1 MKRST
6 LFAAGLCLAAGL
18 LAWTAAPAFA
28 EGGNV
33 ERGEELFHQ
42 LCSQC
47 HGSEGEGMRLA
58 LAPSLAGLPE
68 WYVKRQLD
76 GFRAGHRGRHFD
88 DISGMRMRPMA
99 RVLQSDE
106 DVAAAAAFIASMPV
120 VHPEPELEGGD
131 ATRGQTLYTVC
142 IACHGLDG
150 AGNQALGSPPINHQ
164 SDWYMLTQLQHFK
177 AGVRGTAPG
186 DTNGALMRPM
196 SMTLA
201 DEQAMKDVIAF
212 INTLSKAQAAK

>member
-1 MKRST
+1 LRTHSERSYSAGPPARSRGVEEAMKRSI

-18 LAWTAAPAFA
+18 VAWTAPATA
-28 EGGNV
+28 AGDV
-33 ERGEELFHQ
+33 ARGEELYHQ

-47 HGSEGEGMRLA
+47 HGEEGEGT
-58 LAPSLAGLPE
+58 
-68 WYVKRQLD
+68 
-76 GFRAGHRGRHFD
+76 
-88 DISGMRMRPMA
+88 
-99 RVLQSDE
+99 RVLDSDA
-106 DVAAAAAFIASMPV
+106 DVEAAAAYLASMPIQ
-120 VHPEPELEGGD
+120 HPTPELEGGD

-150 AGNQALGSPPINHQ
+150 AGNEALGSPPINHQ

-186 DTNGALMRPM
+186 DVQGALMRPM

-212 INTLSKAQAAK
+212 IMTLSKTQAAK

>member
-1 MKRST
+1 MKRSI

-18 LAWTAAPAFA
+18 VAWTAPATA
-28 EGGNV
+28 AGDV
-33 ERGEELFHQ
+33 ARGEELYHQ

-47 HGSEGEGMRLA
+47 HGEEGEGMRLA
-58 LAPSLAGLPE
+58 LAPSIAGLPE
-68 WYVKRQLD
+68 WYALRQLK
-76 GFRAGHRGRHFD
+76 GFREGHRGRHFD

-99 RVLQSDE
+99 RVLDSDA
-106 DVAAAAAFIASMPV
+106 DVEAAAAYLASMPIQ
-120 VHPEPELEGGD
+120 HPTPELEGGD

-150 AGNQALGSPPINHQ
+150 AGNEALGSPPINHQ

-186 DTNGALMRPM
+186 DVQGALMRPM

-212 INTLSKAQAAK
+212 IMTLSKTQAAK